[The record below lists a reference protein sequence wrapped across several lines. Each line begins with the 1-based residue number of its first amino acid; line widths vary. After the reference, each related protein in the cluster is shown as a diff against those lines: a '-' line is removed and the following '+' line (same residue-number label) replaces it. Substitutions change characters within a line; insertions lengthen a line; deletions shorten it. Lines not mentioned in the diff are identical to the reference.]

1 MDIYV
6 GKIVGTHGI
15 KGELKVLSDFERKDL
30 VFNVNQVIYINNK
43 KHLISSHRVH
53 QNKNLITI
61 DSLQNINDV
70 LKYIDKDVYVK
81 RSDLHLVSY
90 LMIDLIGFE
99 VIDGDLLGMVKSILK
114 TKNGYLLEVFG
125 EKKFY
130 IPFVPYYIKNVDIDN
145 GKVFVTKAKELIF

>member
-30 VFNVNQVIYINNK
+30 VFKVNQVIYINNE

-81 RSDLHLVSY
+81 RSDLHLDSY